1 MLNKIITLFACFF
14 IFEYGFSQTTIQ
26 MKREG
31 GVSVIPCKVN
41 GLALD
46 LIFDTGASDVSLSIV
61 EASFMFKNGY
71 LSPNDIVGS
80 SNFMDAS
87 GNINEGVILNLKEIE
102 IAGLKLYNVTASIV
116 KNNKAPLL
124 LGQSAISKL
133 GGIQLDLNTNTLI
146 ILNGNGNTFDFS
158 GNKIDIETEKLK
170 AGIIGNS
177 YKLGNL
183 EIAQFDFKEPL
194 NWQDAQK
201 VVKNLGQGWRLPG
214 RVELDDLFK
223 VRKKIG
229 ANQFYWSSVLDESGI
244 LAWGRN
250 FAITSRKGFSSKAN
264 VAYVRAVRNL

>member
-1 MLNKIITLFACFF
+1 MLNKIITLFAFIL
-14 IFEYGFSQTTIQ
+14 IFEYGFSQTTVQ

-71 LSPNDIVGS
+71 LSPDDIVGS

-87 GNINEGVILNLKEIE
+87 GNINEGVVLNLKEIE

-133 GGIQLDLNTNTLI
+133 GGIQLDLSTNTLI
-146 ILNGNGNTFDFS
+146 ILNGQGNTFDFS
-158 GNKIDIETEKLK
+158 GNKIDNNVDKLR
-170 AGIIGNS
+170 ASIIGNTF
-177 YKLGNL
+177 KLGNL
-183 EIAQFDFKEPL
+183 EIAQFDFKDPL
-194 NWQDAQK
+194 SWSDAQK
-201 VVKNLGQGWRLPG
+201 AVKSLGEGWRLPG

-223 VRKKIG
+223 IRKQIK
-229 ANQFYWSSVLDESGI
+229 ANQFYWSSVSDETGM

-250 FAITSRKGFSSKAN
+250 FAISSRKGFSSKSN
-264 VAYVRAVRNL
+264 FAYVRAIRNL

>member
-1 MLNKIITLFACFF
+1 MLYKIITLFAFF
-14 IFEYGFSQTTIQ
+14 LIFEYGFAQTTVQ

-71 LSPNDIVGS
+71 LSPDDIVGS

-87 GNINEGVILNLKEIE
+87 GNINEGIVLNLKEIE
-102 IAGLKLYNVTASIV
+102 IAGLKLYNVKASIV

-133 GGIQLDLNTNTLI
+133 GGIQLDLITNTLI
-146 ILNGNGNTFDFS
+146 ILNGQGNTFDFS
-158 GNKIDIETEKLK
+158 GNKIDNNVDKLRTS
-170 AGIIGNS
+170 IIGNTF
-177 YKLGNL
+177 KLGNL
-183 EIAQFDFKEPL
+183 EIAQFDIKEPL
-194 NWQDAQK
+194 NWLDAQK
-201 VVKNLGQGWRLPG
+201 AVKNLGQGWRLPG
-214 RVELDDLFK
+214 RVELDDMFK
-223 VRKKIG
+223 IRKKLG
-229 ANQFYWSSVLDESGI
+229 ANQFYWSSVLDESGT

-250 FAITSRKGFSSKAN
+250 FAISSRKGFSSKAN
-264 VAYVRAVRNL
+264 VAYIRAVRNL